1 MHKSLLFTVF
11 VLFLY
16 APLTHGQCGQN
27 YDKDV
32 RQIIKATEK
41 LPHEKSRIVFA
52 GSSTFRLWDNMA
64 VRSTHSHDVC
74 KSQYASTS
82 LGSLRAHKAKYG
94 CEVNVHW
101 AKP

>member
-64 VRSTHSHDVC
+64 ESFPEYEVVN
-74 KSQYASTS
+74 AGIG
-82 LGSLRAHKAKYG
+82 GSCFDDLYRYK
-94 CEVNVHW
+94 
-101 AKP
+101 